1 METRAPAVVA
11 IVVTTDY
18 GLGLE
23 ATVASLVD
31 QDYPSLSVLVIG
43 NGQADQVPERIAA
56 VAPDVYV
63 RLLDVNR
70 GFAAA
75 CNEGALL
82 VQGSAFFLFC
92 HDDIRLD
99 SDAVSIMVEAA
110 YRTNAGI
117 VTPKFVDYED
127 PMVLLHVGQTS
138 DRFGSVKERIEIG
151 EIDHGQQDLERD
163 VFVAPGGATLIRTDL
178 FNTLRGF
185 DPMLPALGEDLDIC
199 WRAQNAGARIIVA
212 PGAKVAHRESIAR
225 GERPISAL
233 GARRASRQ
241 SLQRRH
247 QLLVVATGWGVW
259 HTLWILAQ
267 LFVLDVV
274 ELGISVVGRD
284 RKRVRAILGS
294 WRWLAFHRRHI
305 RDRRKHRK
313 SIVALTDSN
322 LRRLQVPGVNRIK
335 SFANTLVREGYD
347 AARGILPEE
356 EPEQRTED
364 RADAGVG
371 FGSTFSENDEFDEI
385 TENPNFALRHRP
397 SKIFTSFRS
406 QILLIGAVFTFWAI
420 GTRNLISMHLPLV
433 GRLAPLDSWWSTW
446 RHFFASW
453 SPNGVGTGTP
463 GMPGYGVIAFAG
475 TFVFG
480 RMGTLPRLALIL
492 AIPVG
497 AIGVARF
504 LKYKVSNRARIIA
517 SIGYLAMPIGANMI
531 AQGRIDVLLVVAT
544 TPFILRRMFE
554 VLDVPGF
561 RLKPYSAA
569 VPFGHRGWR
578 TSEAGQRMMLVMLVA
593 LSMAMAPAVAF
604 IPLLIVAGVWL
615 ARQFEPDETDSA
627 PSHWMLLGSVLGS
640 TVWFLLPLVA
650 NTLLAGRRALEVFG
664 LQRGG
669 WSSPDLWSLI
679 KGADG
684 GFGQAW
690 WFYLLPIAALLGL
703 IICRQ
708 ARRAVATK
716 LASIYV
722 LTLLLSVLVSRGTL
736 GPLAPDLDVLLV
748 LQAAVVA
755 ALVGVA
761 ISSLEHDITAVKFGL
776 HRLIATALVASIALT
791 AIPFM
796 LDSSSG
802 RFDLPTTSVA
812 ESLGQLSS
820 SPSGGF
826 RVLWLGDPS
835 VLPLAGWSVA
845 PGVAAAT
852 SMNGLPGGATL
863 FTPPDSGASDLVLT
877 AVRQAMNGAT
887 VQLGAVLAEAG
898 ISTVVVLNSGAP
910 NFAGVQ
916 SSPVRN
922 APNILVAALGH
933 QTDLS
938 LSLQTPSEE
947 TFSNLKFKGIVW
959 AKQARQASAP
969 IFSNVTFSGE
979 VPQNAIV
986 HAALAPAGAFSLDVN
1001 GKPVARALRH
1011 GWGAIYK
1018 TSSSTASV
1026 NIGSL
1031 VLHQFPLNG
1040 LLAGFSLALWF
1051 VVWLGFGWIQ
1061 RLEWIFTFRGSR
1073 KIQPR
1078 RAREKS

>member
-31 QDYPSLSVLVIG
+31 QDYPALSVLVVA
-43 NGQADQVPERIAA
+43 NGQSELVAERVAA

-82 VQGSAFFLFC
+82 VQGAAFFLFC

-99 SDAVSIMVEAA
+99 SDAVSVMVEAA

-185 DPMLPALGEDLDIC
+185 DPMVPVLGEDLDIC
-199 WRAQNAGARIIVA
+199 WRAQSAGARILVA

-225 GERPISAL
+225 GERPISSV
-233 GARRASRQ
+233 GARRSSRQ

-247 QLLVVATGWGVW
+247 QLLVVATGWGFW
-259 HTLWILAQ
+259 QTLGILSQ
-267 LFVLDVV
+267 LFVFDLL

-305 RDRRKHRK
+305 MGRRKQRK
-313 SIVALTDSN
+313 AIAVLSDSN

-335 SFANTLVREGYD
+335 AFANTLIREGYD
-347 AARGILPEE
+347 AARGILPEA
-356 EPEQRTED
+356 EPEQREED
-364 RADAGVG
+364 RVDAGVG
-371 FGSTFSENDEFDEI
+371 FGSSFAENDEFDDI

-480 RMGTLPRLALIL
+480 RMGTLPRIALIM
-492 AIPVG
+492 AVPVG

-517 SIGYLAMPIGANMI
+517 AVGYLAMPIGANMI
-531 AQGRIDVLLVVAT
+531 AQGRIDILLVSAT
-544 TPFILRRMFE
+544 APFILRRLFE
-554 VLDVPGF
+554 LLDVPGF
-561 RLKPYSAA
+561 RVKPYTAP

-578 TSEAGQRMMLVMLVA
+578 TSEAGQRMMAVMLVA
-593 LSMAMAPAVAF
+593 LSMAVAPAVAF
-604 IPLLIVAGVWL
+604 IPVLVIAGVWL
-615 ARQFEPDETDSA
+615 ARQFEPDELDA
-627 PSHWMLLGSVLGS
+627 PVFPWRLLGSLLG
-640 TVWFLLPLVA
+640 TAAWFLLPLVA
-650 NTLLAGRRALEVFG
+650 DTLLAGRRALEVFG
-664 LQRGG
+664 LRRGP
-669 WSSPDLWSLI
+669 WSSPDLWALI

-684 GFGQAW
+684 GFGQDW
-690 WFYLLPIAALLGL
+690 WAYLLPAAALLGL
-703 IICRQ
+703 VLSRQ
-708 ARRAVATK
+708 SRRVIATK
-716 LASIYV
+716 LASIYAV
-722 LTLLLSVLVSRGTL
+722 ALLLSMLVSRGTL
-736 GPLAPDLDVLLV
+736 GPFAPDIDVLLV
-748 LQAAVVA
+748 LQSVVVV
-755 ALVGVA
+755 ALVGVG
-761 ISSLEHDITAVKFGL
+761 ISSLEHDISAIKFGYHQAVAGL
-776 HRLIATALVASIALT
+776 LIACIALT
-791 AIPFM
+791 SVPLM

-802 RFDLPTTSVA
+802 RFNLPSTSVA

-820 SPSGGF
+820 SQSGGY

-863 FTPPDSGASDLVLT
+863 FTPPDSGTSDVILT
-877 AVRQAMNGAT
+877 AVHQAMDGAT
-887 VQLGAVLAEAG
+887 VQLGTALAAAG

-916 SSPVRN
+916 SSPVRST
-922 APNILVAALGH
+922 PNVLVAALGH

-947 TFSNLKFKGIVW
+947 TFTNLKFKGIVS
-959 AKQARQASAP
+959 AKQAGQSLTP

-979 VPQNAIV
+979 VPANAVV
-986 HAALAPAGAFSLDVN
+986 HASLAPAGAFSLEVN
-1001 GKPVARALRH
+1001 GKVVDRALRH
-1011 GWGAIYK
+1011 GWGALYR
-1018 TSSSTASV
+1018 TPSSSASV
-1026 NIGSL
+1026 NIGTL
-1031 VLHQFPLNG
+1031 VLHQLPLNG
-1040 LLAGFSLALWF
+1040 LLAGFSLALWL

-1061 RLEWIFTFRGSR
+1061 RLEWIFTFRGVR
-1073 KIQPR
+1073 KVQPR
-1078 RAREKS
+1078 RARRER

>member
-23 ATVASLVD
+23 ATVASLIE
-31 QDYPSLSVLVIG
+31 QDYASLSILVIG
-43 NGQADQVPERIAA
+43 NGEALLVPERIAA

-63 RLLDVNR
+63 CLLDVNR

-99 SDAVSIMVEAA
+99 TDAVSIMVEAA

-127 PMVLLHVGQTS
+127 PMVLVHVGQTS

-185 DPMLPALGEDLDIC
+185 DPLLPALGEDLDIC
-199 WRAQNAGARIIVA
+199 WRAQSAGARIVVA

-225 GERPISAL
+225 GERPITAV
-233 GARRASRQ
+233 GARRSSRQ

-247 QLLVVATGWGVW
+247 QLLVVATGWGFW
-259 HTLWILAQ
+259 HTVWILAQ
-267 LFVLDVV
+267 LLVLDLV
-274 ELGISVVGRD
+274 ELLVSVIGRD
-284 RKRVRAILGS
+284 AKRVRAILGS
-294 WRWLAFHRRHI
+294 WRWLVFHRRHI
-305 RDRRKHRK
+305 IDRRKHRK
-313 SIVALTDSN
+313 SIGALNDTN

-335 SFANTLVREGYD
+335 AFANTLVREGYD
-347 AARGILPEE
+347 SARGILPEVE
-356 EPEQRTED
+356 SEQRED
-364 RADAGVG
+364 DRVDAGVG
-371 FGSTFSENDEFDEI
+371 FGASFSESDEFDEI
-385 TENPNFALRHRP
+385 AENPNFALRHRP
-397 SKIFTSFRS
+397 SKIFNSFRS
-406 QILLIGAVFTFWAI
+406 QILLIGSVVVFWAVS
-420 GTRNLISMHLPLV
+420 TRNLISMHLPLV

-480 RMGTLPRLALIL
+480 RMGTLPRLILIL

-517 SIGYLAMPIGANMI
+517 AIGYLALPIGANLI
-531 AQGRIDVLLVVAT
+531 AQGRIDILLAVAT
-544 TPFILRRMFE
+544 TPYIARRLFE
-554 VLDVPGF
+554 LLDVPGF
-561 RLKPYSAA
+561 RVKPYTPS

-578 TSEAGQRMMLVMLVA
+578 TTEAGQRMMLVMIVA
-593 LSMAMAPAVAF
+593 LSMALSPAVAV
-604 IPLLIVAGVWL
+604 IAVLIVAGVWL
-615 ARQFEPDETDSA
+615 SRQFEPDATEGLIHS
-627 PSHWMLLGSVLGS
+627 WRLLGSVLG
-640 TVWFLLPLVA
+640 TTALFLLPLVA

-664 LQRGG
+664 LQRGP
-669 WSSPDLWSLI
+669 WSSPDLWTLI

-690 WFYLLPIAALLGL
+690 WFYLPPLAALLAVV
-703 IICRQ
+703 ISRNE
-708 ARRAVATK
+708 RRAIASK
-716 LASIYV
+716 LAAIYA
-722 LTLLLSVLVSRGTL
+722 LTLLLAILVSRGIL
-736 GPLAPDLDVLLV
+736 GPFAPDIDVLLV
-748 LQAAVVA
+748 LQAVLVA
-755 ALVGVA
+755 ALIGVG
-761 ISSLEHDITAVKFGL
+761 ISSLEHDALTLKFGL
-776 HRLIATALVASIALT
+776 GRIMAAALIASISLT
-791 AIPFM
+791 AIPFL

-802 RFDLPTTSVA
+802 RFDLPSTSVA
-812 ESLGQLSS
+812 ESLGQLSN

-826 RVLWLGDPS
+826 RVLWLGDPT

-852 SMNGLPGGATL
+852 SMNGLPGGSTMFAA
-863 FTPPDSGASDLVLT
+863 PDSGTSDLILT
-877 AVRQAMNGAT
+877 AVRNAMNGST
-887 VQLGAVLAEAG
+887 VQLGTTLAEAG
-898 ISTVVVLNSGAP
+898 ISTIVVLNSGAP

-916 SSPVRN
+916 SSPVRS

-938 LSLQTPSEE
+938 LSLQTSSEE
-947 TFSNLKFKGIVW
+947 TYSNLKFHGIVS
-959 AKQARQASAP
+959 ATQAGHSTTP
-969 IFSNVTFSGE
+969 IFSNLTFSGE
-979 VPQNAIV
+979 VPSSATI
-986 HAALAPAGAFSLDVN
+986 HAAMAPAGAFSLDVN
-1001 GKPVARALRH
+1001 GAPVARALRH
-1011 GWGAIYK
+1011 GWGATYQ
-1018 TSSSTASV
+1018 TSSSSGSI
-1026 NIGSL
+1026 NIGTL

-1040 LLAGFSLALWF
+1040 LLAGFSLTLWL

-1073 KIQPR
+1073 KVRPR
-1078 RAREKS
+1078 RAREIK